1 MDQPSDMEL
10 IRDCQRGEKP
20 GFKALVDRYKDRAY
34 STAFRIVGN
43 THDAE
48 DVAQEAF
55 IAVYRSIRSFDL
67 NRKFAPW
74 LLKIVTNLSIDHL
87 RRKRPQTVS
96 WDSVEAAAEDADRF
110 MDGID
115 PQKAVETSELC
126 QLVEQL
132 VIQLPP
138 KYRAAVTLYYTE
150 ELTYNEV
157 ADAMDIPVGTVKTY
171 LHRGREMLKKRL
183 KGVLYEPLRA

>member
-1 MDQPSDMEL
+1 MDQLSDMEL

-20 GFKALVDRYKDRAY
+20 SFKALVDRYKDRAY

-96 WDSVEAAAEDADRF
+96 WDSVDVAAEDSDRF
-110 MDGID
+110 MNGID
-115 PQKAVETSELC
+115 PQKAAETSELC
-126 QLVEQL
+126 HLVEQL

-171 LHRGREMLKKRL
+171 LHRGKEMLKKRL
-183 KGVLYEPLRA
+183 KGVLQEPLRA